1 MKIKTNTKI
10 EGTRITITTEVQH
23 EFSKLELEIL
33 KSLVDDGFYE
43 TKFVYACDPEAEIES
58 HAMYTLKALDL
69 AQDRADCWKDTIE
82 PKNIYVIEQILE
94 VKNVK

>member
-1 MKIKTNTKI
+1 MKIKTKTKVNKNK
-10 EGTRITITTEVQH
+10 ITITTEVQH

-43 TKFVYACDPEAEIES
+43 TKFVYVCDPEAQIES
-58 HAMYTLKALDL
+58 DAMYTLKALDL
-69 AQDRADCWKDTIE
+69 AQDCADCWKDTIE

-94 VKNVK
+94 AKNVR